1 MTVIYR
7 DLSGLAEF
15 IAAQRLQQVVWGA
28 DDQPDPADLMM
39 VVQSEG
45 GICAGAFDGDRLV
58 GYVFGF
64 PTSDPRV
71 QHSHRLAVLNEW
83 RGAGIGAG
91 LKLYQRQ
98 WCRARGITKMRWTY
112 DPLILRNAHL
122 NIAKLG
128 AIGQRYLV
136 NYYGA
141 EGSYQAGIETDRI
154 VAELYIPDRPPTQI
168 RAQVAIPRDFD
179 QLLRHDIQAAFGA
192 RAETRKLMTDLFDQ
206 GLVIVGFDAR
216 SGSYD
221 FGTLDASGT
230 TLPD

>member
-1 MTVIYR
+1 MTITYR
-7 DLSGLAEF
+7 DLAGLSEF
-15 IAAQRLQQVVWGA
+15 RAAQQMQQTVWGN
-28 DDQPDPADLMM
+28 DDQPDPYDLMM

-64 PTSDPRV
+64 PTSEPRV
-71 QHSHRLAVLNEW
+71 QHSHRLAVLPEF

-98 WCRARGITKMRWTY
+98 WCQARGISIMRWTY
-112 DPLILRNAHL
+112 DPLVTRNANL

-141 EGSYQAGIETDRI
+141 EGSYQAGVDSDRI
-154 VAELYIPDRPPTQI
+154 VAELHIPARPATTSQ
-168 RAQVAIPRDFD
+168 AHVTVPRDFD
-179 QLLRHDIQAAFGA
+179 RLLRDDPDAAATA
-192 RAETRKLMTDLFDQ
+192 RRETRQAMTALFDQ
-206 GLVIVGFDAR
+206 GLVITGFDA
-216 SGSYD
+216 GTGTYD
-221 FGTLDASGT
+221 FGQIRPAA
-230 TLPD
+230 